1 MAYGISILTAVM
13 AIILWPGSARRI
25 FRAWLVFLLALS
37 GYDYSQVRDGQA
49 RVRGGLAYT
58 YWHWR
63 FIDPTDPT
71 FESSYHAAVEM
82 ADLYPLHWWED
93 RSEKSLLREGVLN
106 QWLVVS
112 ATWRKQL
119 REAREAKARKQQLH
133 RELQW
138 ARPSL
143 VRLFSQ
149 PTGATVRIDRFECG
163 KTPVDV
169 EVAAGRTAI
178 LIYKEGYSDFQEVVD
193 IPGGR
198 SVTIQVAFAR
208 FPGRTVGVVSDP
220 IPREIAKTV
229 SETLSANI
237 P

>member
-1 MAYGISILTAVM
+1 MAYGISILAAVM
-13 AIILWPGSARRI
+13 VAILWPKAVRRI
-25 FRAWLVFLLALS
+25 FWAWFVFLLALS
-37 GYDYSQVRDGQA
+37 AYDYFQIEGGQD
-49 RVRGGLAYT
+49 RVRASLRET
-58 YWHWR
+58 YWHWT
-63 FIDPTDPT
+63 FVDPTDPT
-71 FESSYHAAVEM
+71 FESSYRAAVELVE
-82 ADLYPLHWWED
+82 LYPLHWWED
-93 RSEKSLLREGVLN
+93 ESEKSLLREGVLN

-112 ATWRKQL
+112 ATWQKQL
-119 REAREAKARKQQLH
+119 REAREAKARKQQFH
-133 RELQW
+133 WELQR

-163 KTPVDV
+163 KTPIDV
-169 EVAAGRTAI
+169 EVSAGRTAI

-193 IPGGR
+193 IPGGK

-220 IPREIAKTV
+220 VTLKIPKIV

-237 P
+237 H

>member
-1 MAYGISILTAVM
+1 MAYGISILAAVM
-13 AIILWPGSARRI
+13 AMILWPGSARRI
-25 FRAWLVFLLALS
+25 LRAWLVFLLALS

-49 RVRGGLAYT
+49 RVRGSLAYT
-58 YWHWR
+58 YWSWA
-63 FIDPTDPT
+63 FVDPTNPAL
-71 FESSYHAAVEM
+71 EASYRAAVEM
-82 ADLYPLHWWED
+82 ADLYPVHWWED
-93 RSEKSLLREGVLN
+93 ESEKSLLREGVLN
-106 QWLVVS
+106 QWLVVN
-112 ATWRKQL
+112 ATWQKQL
-119 REAREAKARKQQLH
+119 SGAREAKARKQQLR
-133 RELQW
+133 RELQR

-169 EVAAGRTAI
+169 EVAAGRMGI

-193 IPGGR
+193 VPGGK
-198 SVTIQVAFAR
+198 SVTIQVVFAQ

-229 SETLSANI
+229 SEALSANI

>member
-1 MAYGISILTAVM
+1 MAYGFSILAAVM
-13 AIILWPGSARRI
+13 AMILWPGSTRRI
-25 FRAWLVFLLALS
+25 LRAWLVFLLALS

-49 RVRGGLAYT
+49 RVRAGLRET
-58 YWHWR
+58 YWHWS
-63 FIDPTDPT
+63 FVDPTNPSL
-71 FESSYHAAVEM
+71 ESSYRAAVEM

-93 RSEKSLLREGVLN
+93 KSEKSLLREGVLN

-112 ATWRKQL
+112 ATWQKQL
-119 REAREAKARKQQLH
+119 REAREAKARKQQFH
-133 RELQW
+133 WELQRV
-138 ARPSL
+138 RPSL

-163 KTPVDV
+163 KTPIDV

-193 IPGGR
+193 IPGGK

-229 SETLSANI
+229 SPNLSPNFR
-237 P
+237 